1 MDVKMYLLYCT
12 VLYCTVLYCTVV
24 MTPPKQPNLSM
35 RMVSAPA
42 LLAASA
48 ADSPEGP
55 PPTTSTS
62 HLSVDKGFVLGALIH
77 YAKGWCMSSF
87 FIQMEYN

>member
-1 MDVKMYLLYCT
+1 MYLLYCT

-35 RMVSAPA
+35 RMTSAPA

-62 HLSVDKGFVLGALIH
+62 HLSVDKGFRSAHTLRKGVVYVIVLYSNGI
-77 YAKGWCMSSF
+77 
-87 FIQMEYN
+87 